1 MANKSIEKKSV
12 GIDID
17 GDGVKDFT
25 LDLKT
30 IVMAIGGIIS
40 LVMTYTTL
48 KEDIKIN
55 AIEIEVAKEMPPAQ
69 SHDLI
74 NQKILFLEDHIKEQ
88 NVRLD
93 KMEDKVYRRWKT
105 NL

>member
-17 GDGVKDFT
+17 GDGIKDFT

-30 IVMAIGGIIS
+30 IVMAFAGVIS

-48 KEDIKIN
+48 KEEIKIN
-55 AIEIEVAKEMPPAQ
+55 AIEIEVAKKMPPTQ
-69 SHDLI
+69 THELI
-74 NQKILFLEDHIKEQ
+74 NEKLLNLEDMLDKYDE
-88 NVRLD
+88 RLD
-93 KMEDKVYRRWKT
+93 KLEDKIYKR
-105 NL
+105 

>member
-25 LDLKT
+25 FDLKT
-30 IVMAIGGIIS
+30 IVMAFAGVIS

-48 KEDIKIN
+48 KEEIKIN
-55 AIEIEVAKEMPPAQ
+55 TIEIEVAKKMPPTQ
-69 SHDLI
+69 THELI
-74 NQKILFLEDHIKEQ
+74 NEKLLNLEDMLDKYDE
-88 NVRLD
+88 RLD
-93 KMEDKVYRRWKT
+93 KLEDKIYKR
-105 NL
+105 